1 MLQTL
6 NSVTIPGMVLSKK
19 QPSKP
24 PTNILVLQITVN
36 TLSKISFPVC
46 ITFG

>member
-1 MLQTL
+1 MKLL
-6 NSVTIPGMVLSKK
+6 MSHYAFIPGMVLSKK

-36 TLSKISFPVC
+36 TLSNTSFPV
-46 ITFG
+46 